1 MIMFGNKKAP
11 SESVLILGLG
21 GIGLYLAK
29 RLVHEGYAVTVIE
42 PNNDLIRFAD
52 GSLDARMISGSAMSI
67 ECWKQANAEKIDL
80 LIAVTDNDAVNMLA
94 AMIAD
99 RFGITHKIARV
110 RSSDFGGEDSI
121 LRGDDLKIDLVIHP
135 EELAAQEI
143 VRLIKRT
150 AGVEIIDIA
159 LGHMQVMATRI
170 SEDSPWANK
179 NLIEISRANRQF
191 PFRVVAIARGITTI
205 IPGGR
210 DEILPLDQI
219 LIMAATEDLPR
230 LMELTE
236 VKQQVRQRVM
246 ILGGGLVGSRV
257 AELLGKSVR
266 VKLIEKNENQA
277 EELSHR
283 LKDTEILHG
292 DGSDRDVLE
301 EAGLPN
307 MDTFIA
313 STGENETNIMS
324 CMLAKELMTANC
336 EGPMCSLRKTISLV
350 NKEEYEPL
358 ASKSGSDIVLNKK
371 TLASN
376 EILTF
381 IRQTELLSVMHMH
394 GFDAEVV
401 DLLAA
406 PGSPVT
412 KKPLA
417 KLDTALAGHIIV
429 GSVFRDGI
437 WSTAVGSTHI
447 QEGDRVIVICNAN
460 YLKEVRKL
468 FSA

>member
-1 MIMFGNKKAP
+1 MFGKKGTP
-11 SESVLILGLG
+11 SENVLILGLG
-21 GIGLYLAK
+21 GIGLYLTK

-42 PNNDLIRFAD
+42 PDNELIRYAD
-52 GSLDARMISGSAMSI
+52 DSLDARFVTGSAMSI
-67 ECWKQANAEKIDL
+67 DRWLEANASQMDL
-80 LIAVTDNDAVNMLA
+80 LIAVTNNDAVNMLA
-94 AMIAD
+94 AMIGD
-99 RFGITHKIARV
+99 RFGIEHKIARV
-110 RSSDFGGEDSI
+110 RSLDFGHKDSI
-121 LRGDDLKIDLVIHP
+121 LKKEDLKIDLVIHP

-150 AGVEIIDIA
+150 AGDEIIDIA
-159 LGHMQVMATRI
+159 LGQMQVMATRI
-170 SEDSPWANK
+170 SDESPLANK
-179 NLIEISRANRQF
+179 NLIEISRTHNDF
-191 PFRVVAIARGITTI
+191 PFRVVAIARGITTL
-205 IPGGR
+205 IPGGN
-210 DEILPLDQI
+210 DEILPQDQV
-219 LIMAATEDLPR
+219 LIMAPTEDLPK
-230 LMELTE
+230 LMKLTGTRQEL
-236 VKQQVRQRVM
+236 RQRVM
-246 ILGGGLVGSRV
+246 ILGGGLVGSRI
-257 AELLGKSVR
+257 AELLGKSVT
-266 VKLIEKNENQA
+266 VKLIEEDEKRA
-277 EELSHR
+277 EELSSQLR
-283 LKDTEILHG
+283 NTEILHG

-301 EAGLPN
+301 AAGLPN

-313 STGENETNIMS
+313 ATGENETNIMS
-324 CMLAKELMTANC
+324 CMLAKELMTAKC
-336 EGPMCSLRKTISLV
+336 EGSMCSLRKTISLV

-381 IRQTELLSVMHMH
+381 IRQSEVISVMHMH

-412 KKPLA
+412 KKPLD
-417 KLDTALAGHIIV
+417 KLFSNLSGHIII

-447 QEGDRVIVICNAN
+447 LEGDRALVFCNAD

-468 FSA
+468 FTTG